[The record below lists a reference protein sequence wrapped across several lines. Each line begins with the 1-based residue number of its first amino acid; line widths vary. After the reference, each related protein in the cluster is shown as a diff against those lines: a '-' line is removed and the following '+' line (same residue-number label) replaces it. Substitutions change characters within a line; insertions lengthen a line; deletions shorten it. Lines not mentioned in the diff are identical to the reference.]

1 MKQCRVALSFFF
13 TALTLFLGFG
23 LAQENATQA
32 QGQYVRV
39 SPDLEIYYE
48 EVGTGDPIIFI
59 PGWTDSSYYFRQ
71 QLNHFS
77 ESYRAISYDPRSQGR
92 SSKTPENN
100 NYVQRGHD
108 LKAFMDAL
116 ELKDVVLVG
125 HTAGCKDA
133 WAYFRAYGTEN
144 VKAFVCIEQS
154 PKFIIEE
161 EGGWGSTLENA
172 DLVGYHNAIAYDRL
186 NFTRDLLPQLFAN
199 LPDEAE
205 QNAVVDMKLM
215 TPTSV
220 ALLLDYDGLV
230 SDYTPEARMID
241 GKIPVLN
248 VLADFG
254 DYTEAGQAWLAE
266 NTPDAEVVVL
276 KGGMFY
282 LHMEFSDRFN
292 AAVDTFLKGVE

>member
-1 MKQCRVALSFFF
+1 MKR
-13 TALTLFLGFG
+13 
-23 LAQENATQA
+23 TQ
-32 QGQYVRV
+32 GKYVRV

-48 EVGTGDPIIFI
+48 EAGTGNPIIFI
-59 PGWTDSSYYFRQ
+59 PGWTDSSYLFRQ
-71 QLNHFS
+71 QLDHFS
-77 ESYRAISYDPRSQGR
+77 ENYHAISYDPRSQGR

-116 ELKDVVLVG
+116 DLKDVVLVG
-125 HTAGCKDA
+125 STAGCKNA

-144 VKAFVCIEQS
+144 VKAFVCVEQS
-154 PKFIIEE
+154 PKFIIAEGE

-172 DLVGYHNAIAYDRL
+172 DLVGYHNAVAYDRL
-186 NFTRDLLPQLFAN
+186 NFTRELLPQLFGT
-199 LPDEAE
+199 LPSEAE
-205 QNAVVDMKLM
+205 QNAVVDMKMM

-254 DYTEAGQAWLAE
+254 DYTEKGRAWLAH
-266 NTPDAEVVVL
+266 NTPNAEVVVL
-276 KGGMFY
+276 KGSRFY
-282 LHMEFSDRFN
+282 LHMEFPDKFN
-292 AAVDTFLKGVE
+292 AAVDSFFARVEERVKVSATN